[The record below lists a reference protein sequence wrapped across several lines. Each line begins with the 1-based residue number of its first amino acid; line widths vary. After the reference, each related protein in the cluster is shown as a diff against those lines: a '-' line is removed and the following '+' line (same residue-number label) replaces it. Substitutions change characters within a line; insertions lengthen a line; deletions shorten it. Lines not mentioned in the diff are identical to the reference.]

1 MDITLRPYQQECIDA
16 IPDHG
21 SHLIQM
27 ATGLGKTVTFSRI
40 PRNGRM
46 LILSHRE
53 ELVKQPLKYFDCAT
67 GIEMAGNSAPRNA
80 EVVSAS
86 VQSIVRRL
94 DRYPDDYF
102 DVVIIDECFPA
113 TATVDGKPLTSIKS
127 GDIITSYNHARGSIE
142 KRKVLHVFKRKPSAL
157 IRVWLKSGQS
167 IVCTPNHP
175 FWVEGKGYI
184 AAQKLTED
192 DYVVH
197 LHCLPEGGQPRNVH
211 AEAVAKQD
219 VTVPKNWAHLLLN
232 GLLKTVYRSKLRK
245 SNGGNEPKVCKRKNE
260 GEQPHEEA
268 RDAAKGFGAVE
279 GNRPLPE
286 SPVRKWRGI
295 DRSSTKFV
303 AGFKRFGA
311 LCGVPRS
318 SENAFGGIELSAL
331 LQGRYCHSVI
341 HGSNRNRRK
350 KPLRIVQKG
359 ARCKESGLVGKARV
373 DSVEVLEPTG
383 DGTFGGLCPDGFVYN
398 LEVEGNHN
406 YFVDGIL
413 VHNCHHAATSTYR
426 KVIDHFTPR
435 LLLGFTAT
443 PNRGD
448 KVRLDGVFDDIIFA
462 RDLRFG
468 IQNGYLSDIMCR
480 RVHIGYDL
488 TGVRTR
494 NGDFAPGE
502 LEQAMDGTADAI
514 AETYRELATGATLIF
529 AVSVKHANDIAAK
542 IPEAVVVTGE
552 TKNRAEIVQR
562 FTDGEIPCLINCMVF
577 TEGTDIP
584 RVETVIIARPTQSES
599 LYAQMVGRGLRLYP
613 GKERLNLIDCV
624 GVSSKASL
632 CTAPSLLGID
642 MDTVPARRADD
653 VQGMIF
659 DLPTLAAAA
668 ADCPE
673 SWIRNVEI
681 VNLWAKGQQYN
692 THDVAWFKM
701 PDGSLVLSLPDRK
714 MVIPPQ
720 DELGRTRTAS
730 GMIVTMQDA
739 LDMAYRWLCDH
750 AADARQLWDNNAI
763 RRWGREPASEKQ
775 ISLVRR
781 MCKNYE
787 LNLDNMTKG
796 QASMILNRLIGAM
809 KARGA

>member
-1 MDITLRPYQQECIDA
+1 MITLRPYQQECIRS
-16 IPDHG
+16 IPEHG
-21 SHLIQM
+21 AYLIQL
-27 ATGLGKTVTFSRI
+27 ATGLGKTVIFTQM
-40 PRNGRM
+40 PRRGRM
-46 LILSHRE
+46 LIISHRE
-53 ELVKQPLKYFDCAT
+53 ELVRQPLKYFDCKT
-67 GIEMAGNSAPRNA
+67 GVEMAGEHAPSDA

-86 VQSIVRRL
+86 VQSLARRL
-94 DRYPDDYF
+94 DRYAPDYF
-102 DVVIIDECFPA
+102 DIVIIDECFPA
-113 TATVDGKPLTSIKS
+113 TATVDGKPLTSVKS

-245 SNGGNEPKVCKRKNE
+245 GNGGNEPKVCKRKNE

-318 SENAFGGIELSAL
+318 SENAFGGIELSDL
-331 LQGRYCHSVI
+331 LQGRCCHSVI
-341 HGSNRNRRK
+341 HGSNRSRRK

-413 VHNCHHAATSTYR
+413 VHNCHHAAASTYR

-443 PNRGD
+443 PNRAD
-448 KVRLDGVFDDIIFA
+448 KVRLDDMFEKIIFQ
-462 RDLRFG
+462 RDLRWG
-468 IQNGYLSDIMCR
+468 VQNGWLSDIFCR
-480 RVHIGYDL
+480 RVTIGYDL
-488 TGVRTR
+488 SAVKTR
-494 NGDFAPGE
+494 GGDFAPGE
-502 LEQAMDGTADAI
+502 LDEALDGTEQAVADAYRRY
-514 AETYRELATGATLIF
+514 AEGATLIF
-529 AVSVKHANDIAAK
+529 AASVRHAQAIAAA
-542 IPEAVVVTGE
+542 IGSDAVVVTGE
-552 TKNRAEIVQR
+552 TQNRADIIR
-562 FTDGEIPCLINCMVF
+562 DFTARKIKCLVNVMVF

-584 RVETVIIARPTQSES
+584 LIETLIIARPTQSDS
-599 LYAQMVGRGLRLYP
+599 LYTQMVGRGLRLHP
-613 GKERLNLIDCV
+613 DKQRLNLIDCV
-624 GVSSKASL
+624 GVTGSRHL
-632 CTAPSLLGID
+632 CSAPSLLGISLD
-642 MDTVPARRADD
+642 DIPAKQRKRI
-653 VQGMIF
+653 QGNLF
-659 DLPTLAAAA
+659 DLPDLATEA
-668 ADCPE
+668 ADRPE
-673 SWIRNVEI
+673 SWIRNVKI
-681 VNLWAKGQQYN
+681 VDLWAKSNSYN
-692 THDVAWFKM
+692 LHDVAWFKM
-701 PDGSLVLSLPDRK
+701 PDGSLRLSKPR
-714 MVIPPQ
+714 MAITAP
-720 DELGRTRTAS
+720 DELGNVMFDGREMPA
-730 GMIVTMQDA
+730 QEAYDA
-739 LDMAYRWLCDH
+739 AYRILT
-750 AADARQLWDNNAI
+750 ADNADSKQLWDKNAVK
-763 RRWGREPASEKQ
+763 RWGAAPATEKQ
-775 ISLVRR
+775 KNMIPARCRKKYPDIDVNSL
-781 MCKNYE
+781 
-787 LNLDNMTKG
+787 TKG
-796 QASMILNRLIGAM
+796 EAAMILNRILA
-809 KARGA
+809 K

>member
-1 MDITLRPYQQECIDA
+1 MITLRPYQQECIRS
-16 IPDHG
+16 IPERG
-21 SHLIQM
+21 AYLVQL
-27 ATGLGKTVTFSRI
+27 ATGLGKTVIFTQM
-40 PRNGRM
+40 PRRGRM
-46 LILSHRE
+46 LIISHRE
-53 ELVKQPLKYFDCAT
+53 ELVRQPLKYFDCKT
-67 GIEMAGNSAPRNA
+67 GVEMAGEHAPADA

-86 VQSIVRRL
+86 VQSLARRL
-94 DRYPDDYF
+94 ERYPDDYF

-245 SNGGNEPKVCKRKNE
+245 GNGGNEPKVCKRKNE

-318 SENAFGGIELSAL
+318 SENAFGGIELSDL
-331 LQGRYCHSVI
+331 LQGRCCHSVI
-341 HGSNRNRRK
+341 HGSNRSRRK

-413 VHNCHHAATSTYR
+413 VHNCHHAAASTYR

-443 PNRGD
+443 PNRAD
-448 KVRLDGVFDDIIFA
+448 KVRLDDVFEKIIFQ
-462 RDLRFG
+462 RDLRWG
-468 IQNGYLSDIMCR
+468 VQNGWLSDIFCR
-480 RVHIGYDL
+480 RVTIGYDL
-488 TGVRTR
+488 SAVKTR
-494 NGDFAPGE
+494 GGDFAPGE
-502 LEQAMDGTADAI
+502 LDAALAGTEQAVADAYRRY
-514 AETYRELATGATLIF
+514 AEGATLIF
-529 AVSVKHANDIAAK
+529 AASVRHAQAIAAA
-542 IPEAVVVTGE
+542 IGPDAVVVTGE
-552 TKNRAEIVQR
+552 TKNRADIIR
-562 FTDGEIPCLINCMVF
+562 DFTARKIKCLVNVMVF

-584 RVETVIIARPTQSES
+584 LIETLIIARPTQSDS
-599 LYAQMVGRGLRLYP
+599 LYTQMVGRGLRLHP
-613 GKERLNLIDCV
+613 DKQRLNLIDCV
-624 GVSSKASL
+624 GVTGSRHL
-632 CTAPSLLGID
+632 CSAPSLLGISLD
-642 MDTVPARRADD
+642 DIPAKQRERI
-653 VQGMIF
+653 QGDLF
-659 DLPTLAAAA
+659 DLPDIATEA
-668 ADCPE
+668 ADRPE
-673 SWIRNVEI
+673 SWIRNVKI
-681 VNLWAKGQQYN
+681 VDLWAKSNSYN
-692 THDVAWFKM
+692 LHDVAWFKM
-701 PDGSLVLSLPDRK
+701 PDGSLRLSKPR
-714 MVIPPQ
+714 MIITAP
-720 DELGRTRTAS
+720 DELGNVMFDGREMPA
-730 GMIVTMQDA
+730 QEAYDA
-739 LDMAYRWLCDH
+739 AYRILT
-750 AADARQLWDNNAI
+750 ADNADSKQLWDKNAVK
-763 RRWGREPASEKQ
+763 RWGSAPATEKQ
-775 ISLVRR
+775 KNMITARCRKKYPDIDVNSL
-781 MCKNYE
+781 
-787 LNLDNMTKG
+787 TKG
-796 QASMILNRLIGAM
+796 EAAMILNRVLA
-809 KARGA
+809 K

>member
-1 MDITLRPYQQECIDA
+1 MITLRPYQQECIRS
-16 IPDHG
+16 IPERG
-21 SHLIQM
+21 AYLVQL
-27 ATGLGKTVTFSRI
+27 ATGLGKTVIFTQM
-40 PRNGRM
+40 PRRGRM
-46 LILSHRE
+46 LIISHRE
-53 ELVKQPLKYFDCAT
+53 ELVRQPLKYFDCKT
-67 GIEMAGNSAPRNA
+67 GVEIAGEHAPADA

-86 VQSIVRRL
+86 VQSLVRRL
-94 DRYPDDYF
+94 ERYPDDYF

-245 SNGGNEPKVCKRKNE
+245 GNGGNEPKVCKRKNE

-318 SENAFGGIELSAL
+318 SENAFGGIELSDL
-331 LQGRYCHSVI
+331 LQGRCCHSVI
-341 HGSNRNRRK
+341 HGSNRSRRK

-359 ARCKESGLVGKARV
+359 ARCKESDLVGKARV
-373 DSVEVLEPTG
+373 DSVEILEPTG

-413 VHNCHHAATSTYR
+413 VHNCHHAAASTYR

-443 PNRGD
+443 PNRAD
-448 KVRLDGVFDDIIFA
+448 KVRLDDVFEKIIFQ
-462 RDLRFG
+462 RDLRWG
-468 IQNGYLSDIMCR
+468 VQNGWLSDIFCR
-480 RVHIGYDL
+480 RVTVGYDL
-488 TGVRTR
+488 SAVKTR
-494 NGDFAPGE
+494 GGDFAPGE
-502 LEQAMDGTADAI
+502 LDEALDGTEQAVADA
-514 AETYRELATGATLIF
+514 YRQYAKGATLIF
-529 AVSVKHANDIAAK
+529 AASVRHAQAIAAA
-542 IPEAVVVTGE
+542 IGPDAVVVTGE
-552 TKNRAEIVQR
+552 TKNRADIIR
-562 FTDGEIPCLINCMVF
+562 DFTARKIKCLVNVMVF

-584 RVETVIIARPTQSES
+584 LIETLIIARPTQSDS
-599 LYAQMVGRGLRLYP
+599 LYTQMVGRGLRLHP
-613 GKERLNLIDCV
+613 DKQRLNLIDCV
-624 GVSSKASL
+624 GVTGSRHL
-632 CTAPSLLGID
+632 CSAPSLLGISLD
-642 MDTVPARRADD
+642 DIPAKQRERI
-653 VQGMIF
+653 QGDLF
-659 DLPTLAAAA
+659 DLPDLATEA
-668 ADCPE
+668 ADRPE
-673 SWIRNVEI
+673 SWIRNVKI
-681 VNLWAKGQQYN
+681 VDLWAKSNSYN
-692 THDVAWFKM
+692 LHDVAWFKM
-701 PDGSLVLSLPDRK
+701 PDGSLRLSKPR
-714 MVIPPQ
+714 MVITAP
-720 DELGRTRTAS
+720 DELGNVLFDGREMPA
-730 GMIVTMQDA
+730 QEAYDA
-739 LDMAYRWLCDH
+739 AYRILT
-750 AADARQLWDNNAI
+750 ADNADSKQLWDKNAVK
-763 RRWGREPASEKQ
+763 RWGSAPATEKQ
-775 ISLVRR
+775 KNMITAKCRKKYPDIDVNSL
-781 MCKNYE
+781 
-787 LNLDNMTKG
+787 TKG
-796 QASMILNRLIGAM
+796 EAAMILNRILA
-809 KARGA
+809 K

>member
-1 MDITLRPYQQECIDA
+1 MITLRPYQQECIRS
-16 IPDHG
+16 IPERG
-21 SHLIQM
+21 AYLIQL
-27 ATGLGKTVTFSRI
+27 ATGLGKTVIFTQM
-40 PRNGRM
+40 PRRGRM
-46 LILSHRE
+46 LIISHRE
-53 ELVKQPLKYFDCAT
+53 ELVRQPLKYFDCKT
-67 GIEMAGNSAPRNA
+67 GVEMAGERAPADA

-86 VQSIVRRL
+86 VQSLARRL

-245 SNGGNEPKVCKRKNE
+245 GNGGNEPKVCKRKNE
-260 GEQPHEEA
+260 GEQSHEEA

-311 LCGVPRS
+311 LCGIPHS
-318 SENAFGGIELSAL
+318 SENAFGGIELSDL
-331 LQGRYCHSVI
+331 LQGRCCHSVI
-341 HGSNRNRRK
+341 HGSNRSRRK

-373 DSVEVLEPTG
+373 DSVEVLEPTS

-413 VHNCHHAATSTYR
+413 VHNCHHAAASTYR

-443 PNRGD
+443 PNRAD
-448 KVRLDGVFDDIIFA
+448 KVRLDDVFEKIIFQ
-462 RDLRFG
+462 RDLRWG
-468 IQNGYLSDIMCR
+468 VQNGWLSDIFCR
-480 RVHIGYDL
+480 RVTIGYDL
-488 TGVRTR
+488 SAVKTR
-494 NGDFAPGE
+494 GGDFAPGE
-502 LEQAMDGTADAI
+502 LDEALDGTEQAVADAYRQY
-514 AETYRELATGATLIF
+514 AEGATLIF
-529 AVSVKHANDIAAK
+529 AASVRHAQAIAAA
-542 IPEAVVVTGE
+542 IGSDAVVVTGE
-552 TKNRAEIVQR
+552 TKNRADIIR
-562 FTDGEIPCLINCMVF
+562 DFTSRKIKCLVNVMVF

-584 RVETVIIARPTQSES
+584 LIETLIIARPTQSDS
-599 LYAQMVGRGLRLYP
+599 LYTQMVGRGLRLHP
-613 GKERLNLIDCV
+613 DKQRLNLIDCV
-624 GVSSKASL
+624 GVTGSRHL
-632 CTAPSLLGID
+632 CSAPSLLGISLD
-642 MDTVPARRADD
+642 DIPAKQRERI
-653 VQGMIF
+653 QGDLF
-659 DLPTLAAAA
+659 DLPDLAAEA
-668 ADCPE
+668 ADRPE
-673 SWIRNVEI
+673 SWIRNVKI
-681 VNLWAKGQQYN
+681 VDLWAKSNSYN
-692 THDVAWFKM
+692 LHDVAWFKM
-701 PDGSLVLSLPDRK
+701 PDGSLRLSKPR
-714 MVIPPQ
+714 MAITAP
-720 DELGRTRTAS
+720 DELGNVLFDGREMPA
-730 GMIVTMQDA
+730 QEAYDA
-739 LDMAYRWLCDH
+739 AYRILT
-750 AADARQLWDNNAI
+750 ADNADSKQLWDKNAVK
-763 RRWGREPASEKQ
+763 RWGSAPATEKQ
-775 ISLVRR
+775 KNMIAARCGKKYPDIDVNSL
-781 MCKNYE
+781 
-787 LNLDNMTKG
+787 TKG
-796 QASMILNRLIGAM
+796 EAAMILNRVL
-809 KARGA
+809 AR

>member
-1 MDITLRPYQQECIDA
+1 MITLRPYQEECIRS
-16 IPDHG
+16 IPERG
-21 SHLIQM
+21 AYLIQL
-27 ATGLGKTVTFSRI
+27 ATGLGKTVIFTQM
-40 PRNGRM
+40 PRRGRM
-46 LILSHRE
+46 LIISHRE
-53 ELVKQPLKYFDCAT
+53 ELVRQPLKYFDCKT
-67 GIEMAGNSAPRNA
+67 GVEMAGEHAPADA

-86 VQSIVRRL
+86 VQSLARRL

-127 GDIITSYNHARGSIE
+127 GDIITSYNHARGTIE

-157 IRVWLKSGQS
+157 IRVWLKGGQS

-219 VTVPKNWAHLLLN
+219 VTVPKNWAHLLFN

-245 SNGGNEPKVCKRKNE
+245 GNGGNEPKVCKRKNE

-303 AGFKRFGA
+303 AGSKRFGA

-318 SENAFGGIELSAL
+318 SENAFGGIELSDL

-341 HGSNRNRRK
+341 HDSNRSRRK

-443 PNRGD
+443 PNRAD
-448 KVRLDGVFDDIIFA
+448 KVRLDDIFEKIIFQ
-462 RDLRFG
+462 RDLRWG
-468 IQNGYLSDIMCR
+468 VQNGWLSDIFCR
-480 RVHIGYDL
+480 RVTIGYDL
-488 TGVRTR
+488 SAVKTR
-494 NGDFAPGE
+494 GGDFAPGE
-502 LEQAMDGTADAI
+502 LDEALDGTEQAVADAYRQY
-514 AETYRELATGATLIF
+514 AEGATLIF
-529 AVSVKHANDIAAK
+529 AASVRHAQAIAAA
-542 IPEAVVVTGE
+542 IGSDAVVVTGE
-552 TKNRAEIVQR
+552 TKNRADIIR
-562 FTDGEIPCLINCMVF
+562 DFTARKIKCLVNVMVF

-584 RVETVIIARPTQSES
+584 LIETLIIARPTQSDS
-599 LYAQMVGRGLRLYP
+599 LYAQMVGRGLRLHP
-613 GKERLNLIDCV
+613 DKQRLNLIDCV
-624 GVSSKASL
+624 GVTGSRHL
-632 CTAPSLLGID
+632 CSAPSLLGISLD
-642 MDTVPARRADD
+642 DIPAKQRERI
-653 VQGMIF
+653 QGDLF
-659 DLPTLAAAA
+659 DLPDLAAEA
-668 ADCPE
+668 ADRPE
-673 SWIRNVEI
+673 SWIRNVKI
-681 VNLWAKGQQYN
+681 VDLWAKSNSYN
-692 THDVAWFKM
+692 LHDVAWFKM
-701 PDGSLVLSLPDRK
+701 PDGSLRLSKPR
-714 MVIPPQ
+714 MAITAP
-720 DELGRTRTAS
+720 DELGNVLFDGREMPA
-730 GMIVTMQDA
+730 QEAYDA
-739 LDMAYRWLCDH
+739 AYRILT
-750 AADARQLWDNNAI
+750 ADNADSKQLWDKNAVK
-763 RRWGREPASEKQ
+763 RWGSAPATEKQ
-775 ISLVRR
+775 KNMITARCRKKYPDIDVNSL
-781 MCKNYE
+781 
-787 LNLDNMTKG
+787 TKG
-796 QASMILNRLIGAM
+796 EAAMILNRVLA
-809 KARGA
+809 K